1 MLNYKLTVIF
11 VSKFIRLQI
20 TIEVQAYI
28 QDVWKTVFEAK
39 LTKGQSTIFTNR
51 FVNYLF

>member
-28 QDVWKTVFEAK
+28 QYSLKKVFEAK
-39 LTKGQSTIFTNR
+39 FTEGQLTIFN
-51 FVNYLF
+51 NYNLY

>member
-1 MLNYKLTVIF
+1 MFNHYFTVIF
-11 VSKFIRLQI
+11 VSKFIHLQI
-20 TIEVQAYI
+20 TIEVEAYI
-28 QDVWKTVFEAK
+28 QDDWKTVFEAK